1 MNKNWGEDPT
11 DHILK
16 EGSDPPRLSA
26 QTERD
31 PDTRQT
37 GGTGRSVL
45 NRDRVRVGWRGHANI
60 RRNCYR
66 EKEYGHMAQILVGQW
81 LETVVAEYTNNLT
94 HPEFWLMPKSTMGLL
109 LRNFC
114 LPS

>member
-1 MNKNWGEDPT
+1 MFNGGGHAYFAQTVSAFAVTALTWPLRIVACSVRVSVRGGESPT

-37 GGTGRSVL
+37 GGTGRSVP
-45 NRDRVRVGWRGHANI
+45 NHDHVSVGWRGHAKV
-60 RRNCYR
+60 RR
-66 EKEYGHMAQILVGQW
+66 K
-81 LETVVAEYTNNLT
+81 
-94 HPEFWLMPKSTMGLL
+94 
-109 LRNFC
+109 
-114 LPS
+114 